1 MKKVFSLLT
10 GLGKGLVKPLP
21 LSGIL
26 TTIKEVKESKWEFEK
41 VIKLAGYV
49 LVGIALWGFILGKV
63 TIEDLLAFIK
73 AIGV

>member
-1 MKKVFSLLT
+1 MKKVFSLIT

-41 VIKLAGYV
+41 VIKLASYV

>member
-21 LSGIL
+21 LSSIL

-49 LVGIALWGFILGKV
+49 LVGIALWGFILGKITV
-63 TIEDLLAFIK
+63 EDLLAFIK

>member
-49 LVGIALWGFILGKV
+49 LVGIALWGFILGKITV
-63 TIEDLLAFIK
+63 EDLLAFIK
-73 AIGV
+73 SIGV

>member
-1 MKKVFSLLT
+1 MKKVFSLIT

-49 LVGIALWGFILGKV
+49 LVGIALWGFILGKII
-63 TIEDLLAFIK
+63 IEDLLAFIK

>member
-1 MKKVFSLLT
+1 MKKVFSLIT

>member
-49 LVGIALWGFILGKV
+49 LVGIALWGFILGKITV
-63 TIEDLLAFIK
+63 EDLLAFIK

>member
-1 MKKVFSLLT
+1 MKKVFSLIT

-49 LVGIALWGFILGKV
+49 LVGIALWGFILGKITV
-63 TIEDLLAFIK
+63 EDLLAFIK

>member
-1 MKKVFSLLT
+1 MKKLFSLIT
-10 GLGKGLVKPLP
+10 ELGKGSVKPLP

-49 LVGIALWGFILGKV
+49 LVGIALWGFILGKITV
-63 TIEDLLAFIK
+63 EDLLAFIK

>member
-1 MKKVFSLLT
+1 MKKLFSLIT

-41 VIKLAGYV
+41 VIKLASYV